1 MRERVSQDVTKAIGS
16 WGQGGDVG
24 RKGLVSE
31 SHIGLLRIWA
41 DFFFNA
47 NEEPLHY
54 FVQRC
59 PVM

>member
-41 DFFFNA
+41 DFF
-47 NEEPLHY
+47 LMQMKSHCIILCRD
-54 FVQRC
+54 VL
-59 PVM
+59 